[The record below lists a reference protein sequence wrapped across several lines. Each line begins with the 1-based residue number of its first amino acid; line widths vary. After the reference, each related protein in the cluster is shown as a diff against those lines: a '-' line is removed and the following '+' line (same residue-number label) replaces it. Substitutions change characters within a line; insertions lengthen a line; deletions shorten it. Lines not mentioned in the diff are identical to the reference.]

1 MSECGSNGSAP
12 IVLVGLP
19 AVGKST
25 VGAIVARRLGLRFVD
40 VDALIEAEAGLPI
53 TEIFATRGEAGFR
66 TLELA
71 ATVSALADGGVIA
84 LGGGAVTNPALRQVL
99 AGHRVLWLRAS
110 ERAAVQRVGDSET
123 RPLLKGDVAGK
134 WRALAAAREPLY
146 AQVASLVVD
155 TDGRTPGQVAHQVIA
170 QLEGDK

>member
-1 MSECGSNGSAP
+1 MFEGGSKGSAP
-12 IVLVGLP
+12 IVLIGLP

-40 VDALIEAEAGLPI
+40 VDALIETQAGRPI
-53 TEIFATRGEAGFR
+53 TEIFATDGEAGFR
-66 TLELA
+66 ALELA
-71 ATVSALADGGVIA
+71 ATVSALTDGGVIA
-84 LGGGAVTNPALRQVL
+84 LGGGAVTNPALRQAL

-110 ERAAVQRVGDSET
+110 ERVAVQRVGHSDI
-123 RPLLKGDVAGK
+123 RPLLRGDVAGK

-146 AQVASLVVD
+146 AQVATLVIE
-155 TDGRTPGQVAHQVIA
+155 TDGRTPGQVAQQVIA